1 MFAITRDQKIRGT
14 WRHAAAFTAALVF
27 SGAALAGPG
36 GYKKATEGDDVVKEK
51 MYPKKGKLELN
62 GPNLG
67 IIMNQSY
74 LDTYIVNGGIN
85 YFPTE
90 VWGFGAEITYAM
102 NSDRAERKCIENF
115 YNKDPKDPPTSEC
128 GSDPTDGTTNPAT
141 TRSNYGPAY
150 VNIREYNYMFSA
162 NAIWNPI
169 YGKEI
174 FFLSAVGHFDLYL
187 TAGGGMAFSTFYP
200 QTTNHTAADGSTK
213 DNRGGNFPT
222 DGGPAPTG
230 TGPNETDPN
239 TGKLNYGK
247 EGRPT
252 ALHQSNPVLQGGI
265 GQKFHFGQRFHFKA
279 ELRDHLVLGTP
290 GGFDMFFTLWGGV
303 GMRF

>member
-1 MFAITRDQKIRGT
+1 MLARIRNLKTKGT
-14 WRHAAAFTAALVF
+14 WTHIAALVAAMAL
-27 SGAALAGPG
+27 SGTALAGPG
-36 GYKKATEGDDVVKEK
+36 GYKKATEGDDVVKDK

-74 LDTYIVNGGIN
+74 LDTYIVNAGIN

-90 VWGFGAEITYAM
+90 VWGFGAEFTYAM
-102 NSDRAERKCIENF
+102 NSDRGERTCIENF
-115 YNKDPKDPPTSEC
+115 YNKDPNNPPGAEC
-128 GSDPTDGTTNPAT
+128 GTDPTQGTVDSPK

-150 VNIREYNYMFSA
+150 VNIREYNYIFSA

-174 FFLSAVGHFDLYL
+174 FFLSAVGHFDLYV
-187 TAGGGMAFSTFYP
+187 TGGGGMAFSTFYP
-200 QTTNHTAADGSTK
+200 QTTTLANGK
-213 DNRGGNFPT
+213 DNRGGSFPA
-222 DGGPAPTG
+222 DGSGNAPSG
-230 TGPNETDPN
+230 TGPDETDPA
-239 TGKLNYGK
+239 TGKVMYGK
-247 EGRPT
+247 EGRP
-252 ALHQSNPVLQGGI
+252 LPIHQSNPVLQAGI
-265 GQKFHFGQRFHFKA
+265 GQKFHFAQRFNFKV

-290 GGFDMFFTLWGGV
+290 GGFDMFFTLWGGL